1 MSRQSTREPREPK
14 ATTPPRV
21 AVIGAGISAAAGA
34 LAIAQASRMRGRALQ
49 VKLFRGDPRQRRTLA
64 PAVLS
69 PECRS
74 RLAGMGIRVPTE
86 RRVQEIHAVE
96 VVSRGGTTETLP
108 APASG
113 LWVLD
118 AWSSG
123 EPGQQLLASTIAS
136 AAELA
141 GVELSP
147 RRPDAV
153 ERHPPDRF
161 YAAPGELVVRVSG
174 RAERFHAVALAT
186 GASERWGDR
195 FFRGF
200 EGAPRLAAAEAR
212 LRFRALMP
220 LGGRVIRLILSP
232 VEGVDGLYLVPAGA
246 TVYALAYGPAAGTGE
261 LCRAL
266 MAAARD
272 GHLGEGFEIADVS
285 PTSVPCG
292 AGRRLT
298 AHGQL
303 ALGAAAS
310 GHPLQLGLSETLAGC
325 TRAAIALAEG
335 AFADARALERRYVRD
350 GLQELLLDANEGAA
364 ASLWLTR
371 AQERAA
377 SAFRRALRH
386 PAAANP
392 FATGVLGLSE
402 PSARALRSAARWSA
416 LRSYA
421 SRFFRSFIEPVPPA
435 RLTPQA
441 DLYYVVD
448 DDDVARESL
457 HQLLESHGAEVVS
470 FSSELALYSAVAR
483 RPPTAVLLDVVLHWV
498 DGLQLCKGLKQ
509 HPSTRGTRVLV
520 MSGLDLPHVRA
531 AALEAGAEAFL
542 AKPVDPRDVLRR
554 LADDRALWVGGGRA
568 ISPEQGSARG
578 EVG

>member
-1 MSRQSTREPREPK
+1 MSRKPP
-14 ATTPPRV
+14 TTPASKGPPRV
-21 AVIGAGISAAAGA
+21 AVIGAGVSAAASA
-34 LAIAQASRMRGRALQ
+34 LAIAQASRMRGRPLQ

-64 PAVLS
+64 PAVLG

-74 RLAGMGIRVPTE
+74 RLAGMGIRVPSE

-96 VVSRGGTTETLP
+96 VVSRGGATETFP
-108 APASG
+108 APSSG

-123 EPGQQLLASTIAS
+123 EPGQQLLSSTVAS

-161 YAAPGELVVRVSG
+161 YTAPGELVVRVCG

-200 EGAPRLAAAEAR
+200 EGAPRLPAAEAR

-220 LGGRVIRLILSP
+220 LGGRVIRLILAP
-232 VEGVDGLYLVPAGA
+232 ADGVDGLYLVPAGA

-261 LCRAL
+261 LCQAL

-272 GHLGEGFEIADVS
+272 GHLGEGFEISDVS

-298 AHGQL
+298 GNGQL
-303 ALGAAAS
+303 AIGAAAW
-310 GHPLQLGLSETLAGC
+310 GHPLQLGLAETLAGC

-335 AFADARALERRYVRD
+335 AFSDAGALERRYVRD
-350 GLQELLLDANEGAA
+350 GLQDLLQDANDGAA

-371 AQERAA
+371 ARERGAG
-377 SAFRRALRH
+377 AFRRAIRH
-386 PAAANP
+386 PVAANP
-392 FATGVLGLSE
+392 FASGVLGLPE
-402 PSARALRSAARWSA
+402 PSARALRSAARRSA
-416 LRSYA
+416 VGA
-421 SRFFRSFIEPVPPA
+421 WAARFFRSFTEPVPLA
-435 RLTPQA
+435 RLLPQA

-448 DDDVARESL
+448 DDDGARESL
-457 HQLLESHGAEVVS
+457 QQLLESHGAEVVS

-483 RPPTAVLLDVVLHWV
+483 RPPTAVLLDVVLRWV
-498 DGLQLCKGLKQ
+498 DGLQLCRGLKQ
-509 HPSTRGTRVLV
+509 HPATRGTRVLV
-520 MSGLDLPHVRA
+520 MSGLDLPHVRG

-542 AKPVDPRDVLRR
+542 PKPVDPRDVLQR
-554 LADDRALWVGGGRA
+554 LADDRALWVGGRA
-568 ISPEQGSARG
+568 ISPEPGSARG